1 MAMRIKL
8 TRDEIHQVLTT
19 NMQDWKKYADICEA
33 QDLNEE
39 LSVDD
44 IITICSSQFYDALND
59 CNGSFELALV
69 LDNNFIDNSLS
80 VYTQDT
86 FILIHNIYNK

>member
-39 LSVDD
+39 LSTDD
-44 IITICSSQFYDALND
+44 IITICSSQFFDDINSEDDLFN
-59 CNGSFELALV
+59 V
-69 LDNNFIDNSLS
+69 LEKYFMDTDLC
-80 VYTQDT
+80 VYSADT